1 MDNNYL
7 TFMNNMIAIKEQLEK
22 NNSDSY
28 KKILDAVK
36 DFIEAVDSIN
46 KLNPKEAKEILESS
60 KELVIDK
67 YNYYQNLEKNV

>member
-7 TFMNNMIAIKEQLEK
+7 TFMNNMIAIKVQLEK

-46 KLNPKEAKEILESS
+46 KLNPKEAKEF
-60 KELVIDK
+60 
-67 YNYYQNLEKNV
+67 QNIVLSALTASMIGSN

>member
-7 TFMNNMIAIKEQLEK
+7 TFMNNMITIKEQLEK

-46 KLNPKEAKEILESS
+46 KLNPKEAKEF
-60 KELVIDK
+60 
-67 YNYYQNLEKNV
+67 QNIVLSALTASMIGNN

>member
-36 DFIEAVDSIN
+36 DFIEAVDADD
-46 KLNPKEAKEILESS
+46 EFQYEILEVPGGI
-60 KELVIDK
+60 LVA
-67 YNYYQNLEKNV
+67 YRG